1 MHRNAI
7 ELISPAGDWTCLR
20 TALQAGANAVYFGAE
35 GYNMRAASRS
45 FSPEELPEVAK
56 ACREHGAKTYLAL
69 NTLIYDNEIDGM
81 LDTVAAAKAAGIDAV
96 ICWDMAVVEACRA
109 EEMPFHLSTQASVSN
124 YAAVRHYA
132 ALGASMIVLAR
143 ELTLEQVK
151 FITDSIRR
159 DNLPTKIECF
169 VHGAMC
175 VAVSGRC
182 FMSQDLF
189 GKSANRGE
197 CLQPCR
203 RKYRVT
209 DTDEKFELDLG
220 EDYVMSPKDLC
231 AIEFIDELI
240 DAGITGFKIEGRN
253 RSPEYVQLATS
264 SYRKAIDACLAENNT
279 PESRLRFRKTAEA
292 LKENLARVY
301 NRGFSEGFWFGQ
313 PFEGWAKRYG
323 SLGTEKKT
331 YIGIVQKYWPK
342 AGVGEILIHARGLH
356 TGETISIQGP
366 ETGLVRFDDVR
377 FYCNKAPAKQ
387 AGKGDIVTFRCDRV
401 RKGDKVY
408 VIEEGDG
415 KQGTSEIEAK

>member
-197 CLQPCR
+197 CL
-203 RKYRVT
+203 
-209 DTDEKFELDLG
+209 
-220 EDYVMSPKDLC
+220 
-231 AIEFIDELI
+231 
-240 DAGITGFKIEGRN
+240 
-253 RSPEYVQLATS
+253 
-264 SYRKAIDACLAENNT
+264 
-279 PESRLRFRKTAEA
+279 
-292 LKENLARVY
+292 
-301 NRGFSEGFWFGQ
+301 
-313 PFEGWAKRYG
+313 
-323 SLGTEKKT
+323 
-331 YIGIVQKYWPK
+331 
-342 AGVGEILIHARGLH
+342 
-356 TGETISIQGP
+356 
-366 ETGLVRFDDVR
+366 
-377 FYCNKAPAKQ
+377 
-387 AGKGDIVTFRCDRV
+387 
-401 RKGDKVY
+401 
-408 VIEEGDG
+408 
-415 KQGTSEIEAK
+415 